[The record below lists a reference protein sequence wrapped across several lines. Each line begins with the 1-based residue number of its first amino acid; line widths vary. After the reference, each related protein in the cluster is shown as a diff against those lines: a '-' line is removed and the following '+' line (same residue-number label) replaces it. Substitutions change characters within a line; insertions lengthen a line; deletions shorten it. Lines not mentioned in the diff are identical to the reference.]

1 LGKLSPKR
9 HVNGLYNLIP
19 WIKNVSFFADLDEK
33 AIEDVAEISEIIT
46 FGSNENIFEENDA
59 PDCLYI
65 IISGQIA
72 IEKIFPEL
80 KRRKTLA
87 ILEAG
92 DFFGEMAL
100 ITNNRRSASAVTKQ
114 ESVLIKVEKAEFIE
128 MLKVSSSLSFGMIGV
143 VCKRLREADEEI
155 STLSFQNI
163 PGRVALKLIDLAD
176 QFGLETTDGMLIN
189 LDITHNDLSD
199 MVGTNRETIS
209 KYISIFRKEGSIDSI
224 DQKILI
230 KNQSQLA
237 SWS

>member
-1 LGKLSPKR
+1 
-9 HVNGLYNLIP
+9 
-19 WIKNVSFFADLDEK
+19 
-33 AIEDVAEISEIIT
+33 
-46 FGSNENIFEENDA
+46 
-59 PDCLYI
+59 
-65 IISGQIA
+65 
-72 IEKIFPEL
+72 L